1 DKGQLS
7 DRRFIRREKFLFLQQ
22 FLRFIERCAM
32 LLIIALF
39 LLIFILLLW
48 KWLDIT
54 CVDSLKKILKDILTS
69 SDKHFLSNLFQ
80 VDESSK
86 RHGGELVAAV
96 LKAHGVKEIFTLCGG
111 HISPILVAAENIGIR
126 IIDTRHEVNA
136 VFAADAVARLRQSIG
151 VAAVT
156 AGPGVTNTITALKNA
171 QIAESPVV
179 LIGGAAPTLLKN
191 RGALQDIDQ
200 IVLFRSLCKYVARVT
215 RLRDIVPTMR
225 AAICAAQS
233 GTPGPVFVEF
243 PVDVLY
249 PYQLVAKEAGFLQ
262 KPKNWRQSLINLYLR
277 AHISRQFGDAWRE
290 CDMGPLPPNIPLP
303 NDRDINKLAEIVSNA
318 RRPLMLIGSQATLP
332 PLKPNELRQIV
343 EKLSIPV
350 YLGGMARGLLGKE
363 SAIQMRQN
371 RKVALKEADVIILA
385 GVVCDFRLSY
395 GRVLSSTARIVSINR
410 NPSQGRKNEGIFW
423 KANLVVQADI
433 ASTLKRLAEHL
444 AKSDYK
450 GVPSEWHSTLSER
463 EHAKN
468 VANERKAME
477 RLVDGNLN
485 PLRVLSLL
493 DKVLP
498 DDAILIADG
507 GDFVGSAAYIVRPR
521 GPLQWLDPGAFG
533 TLGVGGGFAIG
544 AKVVHPE
551 RSVFILYGDGSCGF
565 SLMEVDTFTRHK
577 LHVAAIIGNDACWSQ
592 IAREQVPMF
601 GSDTA
606 VGLSHVRYDDV
617 GIALGAK
624 GVLITK
630 DDENMLEEKLSNVV
644 NEVRSG
650 QSVVVNVIIGKTNFR
665 EGSISV

>member
-1 DKGQLS
+1 MRL
-7 DRRFIRREKFLFLQQ
+7 IRLKIDVCLQ
-22 FLRFIERCAM
+22 FTA
-32 LLIIALF
+32 
-39 LLIFILLLW
+39 
-48 KWLDIT
+48 
-54 CVDSLKKILKDILTS
+54 
-69 SDKHFLSNLFQ
+69 
-80 VDESSK
+80 SSK
-86 RHGGELVAAV
+86 
-96 LKAHGVKEIFTLCGG
+96 
-111 HISPILVAAENIGIR
+111 
-126 IIDTRHEVNA
+126 
-136 VFAADAVARLRQSIG
+136 
-151 VAAVT
+151 
-156 AGPGVTNTITALKNA
+156 
-171 QIAESPVV
+171 
-179 LIGGAAPTLLKN
+179 
-191 RGALQDIDQ
+191 DIDQ

-249 PYQLVAKEAGFLQ
+249 PYQLVAKEAGFMQ

-290 CDMGPLPPNIPLP
+290 CDIGPLPVNIPLP
-303 NDRDINKLAEIVSNA
+303 NEQDINKLAEIVSNA
-318 RRPLMLIGSQATLP
+318 QRPLMLIGSQAASP
-332 PLKPNELRQIV
+332 PVKANELRKIV

-371 RKVALKEADVIILA
+371 RKAALKEADVIILA
-385 GVVCDFRLSY
+385 GTVCDFRLSY
-395 GRVLSSTARIVSINR
+395 GRVLSSTAKIVSINR
-410 NPSQGRKNEGIFW
+410 NLSQARKNEGIFW
-423 KANLVVQADI
+423 KANLVMQADI

-450 GVPSEWHSTLSER
+450 GAPSEWLSTLSER

-468 VANERKAME
+468 VANERKTME
-477 RLVDGNLN
+477 RLEDGNLN

-577 LHVAAIIGNDACWSQ
+577 LPVVAIIGNDACWSQ

-606 VGLSHVRYDDV
+606 VGLTHVRYDDV
-617 GIALGAK
+617 GSALGAK
-624 GVLITK
+624 GVLLTK
-630 DDENMLEEKLSNVV
+630 DDENNLEERLSNVV